1 MLGRDAG
8 MGLAKHCAWA
18 ALAVLALALPG
29 QAQAQERE
37 MAIETVAVMPF
48 GSWIGENASIDID
61 EFLTAGLARLGFSM
75 VPAAELEAFLVSRRI
90 RRPDFLDRM
99 AIRGMGTSLRADAL
113 LMGYADILADDMD
126 VQVSLN
132 AQLVD
137 CHEVAVIWAS
147 AVAVTGSDF
156 ETVLGLGRITDVTEL
171 LHIAVDRLLE
181 GVPQTATL
189 EGATASPYD
198 MIRASFVPDTLH
210 GGKATTLS
218 VEVKEAAA
226 GVRDV
231 KAFLLDLE
239 IELHSDDG
247 RWFSGQVR
255 APELE
260 GEYSLKLYVTD
271 RENRVFTVSD
281 VAGLTV
287 HNTPPEVFVTFRQKA
302 FSPNGDGILDQMVL
316 VPEARSTGSLRSWRL
331 EIATPEGTVVRDER
345 GAGRLPEAFAW
356 GGVDGRSA
364 PVPDGTY
371 LCRLAVEDQAG
382 NESATAGQAVVLD
395 TAPPEAALA
404 LDPAARVLEV
414 SSSDLSGIVAWT
426 LILYGESGAE
436 TRLSGSGAIPVTLDC
451 PPGEWSA
458 WSLEAEDAAGNRL
471 RPERKDLPRKQPVI
485 LEQDLIDHNRRKAW
499 DVRF

>member
-8 MGLAKHCAWA
+8 MGLAQHCAWA

-29 QAQAQERE
+29 RAQAQERE

-61 EFLTAGLARLGFSM
+61 EYLTAGLARLGFSM
-75 VPAAELEAFLVSRRI
+75 VPAAELEDFLVSRRI

-99 AIRGMGTSLRADAL
+99 AIRGMGTNLRADAL
-113 LMGYADILADDMD
+113 LMGYADILADDKD

-137 CHEVAVIWAS
+137 CHEVAVIWAN
-147 AVAVTGSDF
+147 AVAVAGSDF

-171 LHIAVDRLLE
+171 LHIAVNRLLE
-181 GVPQTATL
+181 RVPHTATL
-189 EGATASPYD
+189 EGAAASPYD
-198 MIRASFVPDTLH
+198 MIRASFAPDTLH

-226 GVRDV
+226 GIRDV
-231 KAFLLDLE
+231 KAFLLDQE
-239 IELHSDDG
+239 IVLHSDDG
-247 RWFSGQVR
+247 RWYSGQAR

-271 RENRVFTVSD
+271 QENRVFTVSD

-302 FSPNGDGILDQMVL
+302 FSPNGDGILDQMIL
-316 VPEARSTGSLRSWRL
+316 VPEARSSSGLRSWQL

-356 GGVDGRSA
+356 GGLDGRNA

-395 TAPPEAALA
+395 TTPPEAALV

-414 SSSDLSGIVAWT
+414 SSSDLSGTVAWT
-426 LILYGESGAE
+426 LALYGEAGAE
-436 TRLSGSGAIPVTLDC
+436 TRLSGSGAMPAALDC
-451 PPGEWSA
+451 PPGEWTA

-485 LEQDLIDHNRRKAW
+485 LEQDLLDQNQRKAW